1 MLRGCDILAEDNVAE
16 VPDESG
22 RTKVT
27 CQKAFLAAKD
37 HVISPILERIGKIV
51 CPKA

>member
-1 MLRGCDILAEDNVAE
+1 MAEDNMAE

-27 CQKAFLAAKD
+27 HRKAFLAAKD
-37 HVISPILERIGKIV
+37 HVISSILSRIGEIV
-51 CPKA
+51 CLKA